1 MKKESKTRPA
11 RPPLHKVFSVAPW
24 LMISIVLSPF
34 QAAVANEAES
44 QAASQPKARSIST
57 VELASNVEQ
66 FLGKQVL
73 VRAKI
78 GKVFNSHWFAIQDL
92 EQKPPATVFWC
103 WSRNRRA
110 RL

>member
-1 MKKESKTRPA
+1 MKKQSKTRPA
-11 RPPLHKVFSVAPW
+11 RPPLHKVFSIAPW
-24 LMISIVLSPF
+24 LMISLVLLPF
-34 QAAVANEAES
+34 QAAIANDTDTTSE
-44 QAASQPKARSIST
+44 PKATSIST

-92 EQKPPATVFWC
+92 EQSSSNNVLVLVT
-103 WSRNRRA
+103 
-110 RL
+110 